1 MSDRQELGREGER
14 TAAAYV
20 TAGGMSVIARN
31 WRCRHG
37 EIDLVA
43 REGSTVV
50 FIEVKTRRGQQFG
63 GPLVAVTPQKVT
75 RLRKLAAAWLQESGG
90 HRGPIRIDVL
100 GLHRHADGSFGVEH
114 VRGVC

>member
-1 MSDRQELGREGER
+1 MSDRHELGREGER
-14 TAAAYV
+14 AAAAYV

-50 FIEVKTRRGQQFG
+50 FIEVKTRRGQRLG
-63 GPLVAVTPQKVT
+63 SPLGAVTPEKVA
-75 RLRKLAAAWLQESGG
+75 RLRRLAGAWLQDSGG
-90 HRGPIRIDVL
+90 HRGPVRIDAV
-100 GLHRHADGSFGVEH
+100 GLLRQPDGNFAVEH
-114 VRGVC
+114 VRGIC